1 MNTMEQADTMGLFLK
16 VLLIVITVV
25 VAGGVI
31 YMLTRKREK
40 IIFDEE
46 VNFESIGLEDII
58 EWFKNQTDILQNNK
72 NLKALL
78 LKCDSELLKS
88 YDFGGQDEGKTIL
101 VQAIFDK
108 DKEVLIKTRKITT
121 TDISEDISVQFG
133 DKPMIVFT

>member
-1 MNTMEQADTMGLFLK
+1 MEQADTMGFFLK

-25 VAGGVI
+25 VAGGLI
-31 YMLTRKREK
+31 YMLTRKRKK
-40 IIFDEE
+40 IIFDDE
-46 VNFESIGLEDII
+46 VDIESVGLENII
-58 EWFKNQTDILQNNK
+58 EWFKNQTDILQKNK

-101 VQAIFDK
+101 VQAICDI

-121 TDISEDISVQFG
+121 SNISEDISVRFG